1 MTKQI
6 QKTLSIDADV
16 CQGHAKCV
24 MSCQTLFAIDPS
36 TGKAFVKAQPANKQ
50 LAQEAEMAMHDCPER
65 AILLATN
72 ELRQISASEAS
83 RICIDESMLED
94 IPWVDFDH
102 NSREFA
108 ADPWQVYDELRASCP
123 IAHTDAH
130 DGFWIVSKYAD
141 VVEIAKDDATFSSL
155 PTTVIPD
162 TGVYNLIPLQS
173 DPPDLQRYRMPLI
186 RYFTPA
192 ALEKY
197 APSGFACAD
206 GKAQCR
212 GSDRNL

>member
-1 MTKQI
+1 
-6 QKTLSIDADV
+6 
-16 CQGHAKCV
+16 
-24 MSCQTLFAIDPS
+24 
-36 TGKAFVKAQPANKQ
+36 
-50 LAQEAEMAMHDCPER
+50 MAMHDCPER

-173 DPPDLQRYRMPLI
+173 DPRICSATACRSFAISHRRHWKNTHPKFANSLTTASIFSLRLANANWSHSLPIQYR
-186 RYFTPA
+186 R
-192 ALEKY
+192 
-197 APSGFACAD
+197 
-206 GKAQCR
+206 
-212 GSDRNL
+212 